1 MASLRDTPF
10 LERLQFFNGQRLFA
24 SDLQNLES
32 FNREMRWLHN
42 ESLHQ
47 HGIGNGFEV
56 IGKQGDREVTIMPGY
71 AIDSQGR
78 EIVLNESVVEPVPPV
93 AAQSDGKPI
102 AYDLTVAYRDDLT
115 LEEVESREGVCSERG
130 VVRLREEPVFCWVRL
145 NQSDL
150 KPSDDRLKQ
159 DLLTGVKIVLARARV
174 FNCQLS
180 EDLSVAQRRS
190 ARPPRQPYVATGKVT
205 SPTWQIRSL
214 SGDIPATVQ
223 VTDSPKVLPVVLR
236 TEVDTSAAGF
246 VIAPVYF
253 AHIVGER
260 TKQVTSG
267 SNTIDIFIDAIVN
280 LFHLPSGQPQQK
292 AFTLEIVVV
301 MQTLANGVP
310 LDLDPGTDISGLIGD
325 WQIAWMGIEGQ

>member
-1 MASLRDTPF
+1 MANLRDTPF

-42 ESLHQ
+42 QSLHQ

-56 IGKQGDREVTIMPGY
+56 IGRQGNREVTIMPGY

-78 EIVLNESVVEPVPPV
+78 EIVLNEPVVEPVPPV
-93 AAQSDGKPI
+93 AGETDGKPI
-102 AYDLTVAYRDDLT
+102 AYDLTVSYRDELT
-115 LEEVESREGVCSERG
+115 LEEVESREGVCSDRG

-174 FNCQLS
+174 LNCQLS
-180 EDLSVAQRRS
+180 ENLAIAQRRS
-190 ARPPRQPYVATGKVT
+190 ARPARQPYVASGTVT
-205 SPTWQIRSL
+205 SPEWQVRNLI
-214 SGDIPATVQ
+214 DPIPDTVQ
-223 VTDSPKVLPVVLR
+223 VSNAPIVLPVALR

-246 VIAPVYF
+246 VIAPAYF

-260 TKQVTSG
+260 TKQVPNS
-267 SNTIDIFIDAIVN
+267 IDVLIEGIANV
-280 LFHLPSGQPQQK
+280 FHQPPDQPRQK
-292 AFTLEIVVV
+292 RFTLDVLLV
-301 MQTLANGVP
+301 MQTIAEGVTVEI
-310 LDLDPGTDISGLIGD
+310 DPRIVPRTLVSD
-325 WQIAWMGIEGQ
+325 WEIFWTGIEGQ